1 MPSLGELS
9 HIGPDGKAKMVDVTE
24 KLSAVRKATASGTL
38 KLLPAHSEALGKL
51 SKGDALSVAQIA
63 GIQGA
68 KKCSEL
74 IPLCHPIF
82 LSHVDVLLTHVD
94 QSIHIQA
101 TTTTTAQTG
110 VEMEAYTAV
119 VVAGEVTPV
128 DEVWAVMPTLAKRM
142 VGDAPPP
149 VAKVRACSTHSRRHR
164 LLTTPH
170 RSLGDA
176 GDV

>member
-1 MPSLGELS
+1 
-9 HIGPDGKAKMVDVTE
+9 MVDVTE

-74 IPLCHPIF
+74 IPLCHPIT
-82 LSHVDVLLTHVD
+82 LSHVDVLLTHVN

-119 VVAGEVTPV
+119 VVAGITLIDMLKGV
-128 DEVWAVMPTLAKRM
+128 DPDLVLTDVK
-142 VGDAPPP
+142 
-149 VAKVRACSTHSRRHR
+149 
-164 LLTTPH
+164 LLTKTGGKMDWK
-170 RSLGDA
+170 RE
-176 GDV
+176 